1 MKNQKQ
7 NQDGKKQLQL
17 NRLIYLLP
25 VYFFNTLSAFAKV
38 QEKSETSTV
47 MAKFS
52 QAILLVAVFA
62 VFVFVI
68 LYLYK
73 KFIVNTNKPLQK
85 PSLENS
91 LESPSNMD
99 DALRMFLDKTK
110 PNQ

>member
-1 MKNQKQ
+1 MKNQRQ
-7 NQDGKKQLQL
+7 NQDERKQLRL
-17 NRLIYLLP
+17 NRLIYLFP

-38 QEKSETSTV
+38 QGKSETSTV
-47 MAKFS
+47 MTKFL
-52 QAILLVAVFA
+52 QAILLVGVFA
-62 VFVFVI
+62 LFVFVI

-73 KFIVNTNKPLQK
+73 KFIVNTNKPVEK

-91 LESPSNMD
+91 LESPANMD